1 MGLRAALAGVYLTPR
16 FCTNGPSHC
25 TFGGACRFLHKRA
38 PDEPGILNVQERA
51 AGQAETAPG
60 RTAGVSTVPSRRGPP
75 VRTPAVAAAPPAAFP
90 TDFTSLASCPFC
102 AMAWLPLPRLA
113 ERLRHCLRDCIS
125 GPRLSR
131 MCAVS
136 MPLLLA
142 LCGRSCQQEGSG
154 ASCCQHAAERTA
166 LKQVQADPSTC
177 PLGCGAPFSSPTTL
191 YGHVLCEC
199 PHGPQLPRGVYDGS
213 FDCIEAAA
221 VRYLANTDVDD
232 HASETTDA
240 NEIEAVAGSAVVSEP
255 PLPRRNADGAPVVV
269 AAASDERKLDDFR
282 SRAAA
287 FVEELRRRAKESF
300 INKTAVFRSEPINVN
315 GIIDNE
321 KVVDNAFI
329 AHAWVWE
336 QDGDATPPEN
346 FHLCPLC
353 GRWLLNR
360 EQMVFHAVRR
370 CVLGPANQFVLP
382 TEKLL
387 VTHIAELLTSCESK
401 ALATTARDSPTFHCH
416 RCPRL
421 D

>member
-75 VRTPAVAAAPPAAFP
+75 VRTPAVAAATPAAFP

-177 PLGCGAPFSSPTTL
+177 PLGCG
-191 YGHVLCEC
+191 
-199 PHGPQLPRGVYDGS
+199 
-213 FDCIEAAA
+213 
-221 VRYLANTDVDD
+221 
-232 HASETTDA
+232 
-240 NEIEAVAGSAVVSEP
+240 
-255 PLPRRNADGAPVVV
+255 
-269 AAASDERKLDDFR
+269 
-282 SRAAA
+282 
-287 FVEELRRRAKESF
+287 RRR
-300 INKTAVFRSEPINVN
+300 
-315 GIIDNE
+315 
-321 KVVDNAFI
+321 
-329 AHAWVWE
+329 
-336 QDGDATPPEN
+336 
-346 FHLCPLC
+346 
-353 GRWLLNR
+353 
-360 EQMVFHAVRR
+360 
-370 CVLGPANQFVLP
+370 
-382 TEKLL
+382 
-387 VTHIAELLTSCESK
+387 
-401 ALATTARDSPTFHCH
+401 
-416 RCPRL
+416 
-421 D
+421 

>member
-1 MGLRAALAGVYLTPR
+1 M
-16 FCTNGPSHC
+16 
-25 TFGGACRFLHKRA
+25 
-38 PDEPGILNVQERA
+38 
-51 AGQAETAPG
+51 
-60 RTAGVSTVPSRRGPP
+60 
-75 VRTPAVAAAPPAAFP
+75 
-90 TDFTSLASCPFC
+90 
-102 AMAWLPLPRLA
+102 
-113 ERLRHCLRDCIS
+113 
-125 GPRLSR
+125 
-131 MCAVS
+131 
-136 MPLLLA
+136 
-142 LCGRSCQQEGSG
+142 
-154 ASCCQHAAERTA
+154 
-166 LKQVQADPSTC
+166 
-177 PLGCGAPFSSPTTL
+177 TL

-240 NEIEAVAGSAVVSEP
+240 NEIEAVAVSAVVSEP

-287 FVEELRRRAKESF
+287 FGEELRRRAKESF

-353 GRWLLNR
+353 GRWLLNL